1 RVRNREICN
10 FVVIFFPWLLSFSKP
25 IHREHCKEI
34 SHCVLLRL
42 ILFFKN
48 QSLLRSGFQRRSK
61 SSFRGYLLM
70 PDTDDSSSNQNQ
82 QVKSNAG
89 SSHSSDNVEGAVKS
103 LKLNEN
109 PCQNDGDV
117 TKPGSYPERPGEP
130 DCMYYLRKGVCGY
143 GINCRYNH
151 PKVHTLASQHRVE
164 LPERAGQPDCGYYL
178 KTGTCKFGTTC
189 KYHHPKDRNGA
200 GPVSY
205 NRLGLPIRN
214 DEKPCSFYMR
224 TGSCKFGGACKFHH
238 PQPAATQPAATQPAA
253 TQPATT
259 QPAATQPA
267 TTQPAATQ
275 SAATQPAAT
284 QPATTQP
291 AATQPATTQPAA
303 TAAPPQGWNTY
314 VANLNPRSSPPS
326 IFRPNLVFNT
336 GNQGDQGM
344 FMPRY
349 NIPRRVDQP
358 VCRYFMNTGTCR
370 YGSDCKY
377 HHPEESRTSQPL
389 INAAPPGL
397 PSQPGQAL
405 CPSYATFGI
414 CKFGSSC
421 RFDHP
426 FIGYPY
432 SYNLAVPP
440 CSLPEL
446 AASMVTCYRNPF
458 YFPSDQ
464 MNNAG
469 IMKKTTTTTSSTTT
483 KSEETVDTSDSSFEV
498 LT

>member
-151 PKVHTLASQHRVE
+151 PKVHTASQHRVE

-238 PQPAATQPAATQPAA
+238 PQPA
-253 TQPATT
+253 
-259 QPAATQPA
+259 
-267 TTQPAATQ
+267 
-275 SAATQPAAT
+275 
-284 QPATTQP
+284 PATTQP

-303 TAAPPQGWNTY
+303 TAAPRDAGIPPSGLSTYTSTGSSMVPVPRLPYMSPPRLNSTPVHISLPAQGWNTY
-314 VANLNPRSSPPS
+314 VSGKLKPQVFSSQHLQTEPC
-326 IFRPNLVFNT
+326 FQH
-336 GNQGDQGM
+336 G
-344 FMPRY
+344 
-349 NIPRRVDQP
+349 
-358 VCRYFMNTGTCR
+358 
-370 YGSDCKY
+370 
-377 HHPEESRTSQPL
+377 ESR
-389 INAAPPGL
+389 
-397 PSQPGQAL
+397 
-405 CPSYATFGI
+405 
-414 CKFGSSC
+414 
-421 RFDHP
+421 
-426 FIGYPY
+426 
-432 SYNLAVPP
+432 
-440 CSLPEL
+440 
-446 AASMVTCYRNPF
+446 
-458 YFPSDQ
+458 
-464 MNNAG
+464 
-469 IMKKTTTTTSSTTT
+469 
-483 KSEETVDTSDSSFEV
+483 
-498 LT
+498 

>member
-151 PKVHTLASQHRVE
+151 PKASQHRVE

-214 DEKPCSFYMR
+214 
-224 TGSCKFGGACKFHH
+224 
-238 PQPAATQPAATQPAA
+238 
-253 TQPATT
+253 
-259 QPAATQPA
+259 
-267 TTQPAATQ
+267 
-275 SAATQPAAT
+275 
-284 QPATTQP
+284 
-291 AATQPATTQPAA
+291 
-303 TAAPPQGWNTY
+303 
-314 VANLNPRSSPPS
+314 
-326 IFRPNLVFNT
+326 
-336 GNQGDQGM
+336 
-344 FMPRY
+344 
-349 NIPRRVDQP
+349 
-358 VCRYFMNTGTCR
+358 
-370 YGSDCKY
+370 
-377 HHPEESRTSQPL
+377 
-389 INAAPPGL
+389 
-397 PSQPGQAL
+397 GQAL